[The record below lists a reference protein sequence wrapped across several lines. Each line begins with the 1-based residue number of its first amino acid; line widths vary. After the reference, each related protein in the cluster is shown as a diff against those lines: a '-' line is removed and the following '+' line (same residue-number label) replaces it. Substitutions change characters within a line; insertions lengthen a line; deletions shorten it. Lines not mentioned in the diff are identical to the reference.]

1 MQLKVVGTELDYKH
15 QVAKSFGHAVSI
27 YNTCAQLQQE
37 CARDLVSALQQLQ
50 YQIPQGVILEIGC
63 GTGFITQELIDRFSQ
78 HALEITDISPPM
90 LEFCQRNL
98 DISPTRSPS
107 IAFRQLDGEVLQ
119 ADPNSYAAIVSG
131 FVVQWFE
138 HPLISLQRMIATLKP
153 GGMLLISFP
162 TDQSFPEWRQMC
174 TQLNLPFTAN
184 ALPNPQ
190 QLSEQLTSDVV
201 KCVWYEK
208 QICTTYR
215 NAIDFFKG
223 LKLIG
228 AGVNRLNQHLSFQQ
242 MKALIHH
249 WNQQQPDAIEVHHHI
264 AFFVAQRR

>member
-1 MQLKVVGTELDYKH
+1 MQLKIVEGTESNYKN
-15 QVAKSFGHAVSI
+15 QVAQSFGHAVSI
-27 YNTCAQLQQE
+27 YNTCAKLQQE
-37 CARDLVSALQQLQ
+37 CAKDLVSALQQLQ

-63 GTGFITQELIDRFSQ
+63 GTGFITQELIDRFSH
-78 HALEITDISPPM
+78 HALEITDISPQM
-90 LEFCQRNL
+90 LEFCQSNL
-98 DISPTRSPS
+98 DISPTRLQP

-119 ADPNSYAAIVSG
+119 ESDSYAAIVSG

-138 HPLISLQRMIATLKP
+138 HPLISLKRLIAALKP

-190 QLSEQLTSDVV
+190 QLSEQLTSDFV
-201 KCVWYEK
+201 KCVWCEK

-228 AGVNRLNQHLSFQQ
+228 AGVNRLNQHLSSQQ
-242 MKALIHH
+242 MKTLIHH
-249 WNQQQPDAIEVHHHI
+249 WNQQQPGRIEVHHHI